1 MLELTF
7 HLLPGCVFHY
17 PYRAADENEG
27 QEGDEEG
34 EEGDA
39 EGEDE
44 KAGPSSAGAAEDEAD
59 QKVRVLS
66 S

>member
-1 MLELTF
+1 LNSLSPT
-7 HLLPGCVFHY
+7 PPVVIHY

-27 QEGDEEG
+27 QEGEEEG

-59 QKVRVLS
+59 QKVRAFS
-66 S
+66 A